1 MTRALRA
8 LSFFRPAPTTL
19 HLEADMPSRH
29 AWTVLLAFALVAPRP
44 VDGASLCDS
53 TSKGFVPLT
62 DLGVGFYQGA
72 QGGLYAGG
80 VNVRPPAHDAAGVS
94 IAQSIVP
101 LDTLG
106 NPDPANGRIVLISIG
121 MSNCTQEFSSF
132 VPKAVADPAR
142 NPSVLVIDCAL
153 GGQSADRIR
162 NPDAA
167 YWDSVATRLRGH
179 GSSPLQA
186 QVVWSKEAN
195 RQPTGGFPA
204 SADTLTW
211 YMGSVVRNVRAKLP
225 NVKLMYLT
233 SRIYAGYASTPLNPE
248 PYAYESGFAFKN
260 LIAAQIAGAES
271 LVYSPSTGAPQAPW
285 LAWGP
290 YLWADG
296 LDARSDG
303 LTWACA
309 DFSST
314 DGTHPSASGRN
325 KVADSLL
332 AFIHRDATTQPW
344 YLAQTVSVSP
354 PLPDLAFAVAPNP
367 SSGAVEFAFT
377 PREGEHWR
385 IEIFDPAGRRVTD
398 PMHGIGR
405 GVREVRRWTPASLSA
420 GLYWAVLSGDDGRRV
435 RRFVRLAAR

>member
-1 MTRALRA
+1 
-8 LSFFRPAPTTL
+8 
-19 HLEADMPSRH
+19 MPVHH
-29 AWTVLLAFALVAPRP
+29 AWPVLLAFVLVAARP
-44 VDGASLCDS
+44 VGAASLCDS

-62 DLGVGFYQGA
+62 DLGAGFYQGA
-72 QGGLYAGG
+72 QGGLYPGG

-94 IAQSIVP
+94 IAHSIVP

-121 MSNCTQEFSSF
+121 MSNCTQEFSAF
-132 VPKAVADPAR
+132 VPKAIADPVR
-142 NPSVLVIDCAL
+142 NSKVLVIDCAV

-162 NPDAA
+162 NPAAA

-195 RQPTGGFPA
+195 IQPTGGFPA

-211 YMGSVVRNVRAKLP
+211 YMGSVVRNVKAKLP

-233 SRIYAGYASTPLNPE
+233 SRIYAGYASTALNPE

-260 LIAAQIAGAES
+260 LITAQIAGAES
-271 LVYSPSTGAPQAPW
+271 LAYDPSAGAPQAPW

-290 YLWADG
+290 YMWADG

-303 LTWACA
+303 LTWACS

-314 DGTHPSASGRN
+314 DGTHPSAGGRN

-344 YLAQTVSVSP
+344 YLAQTVSVAP
-354 PLPDLAFAVAPNP
+354 PILDLAFAVGPNP
-367 SSGAVEFAFT
+367 SSGAVEFTFT
-377 PREGEHWR
+377 PRAGERWR
-385 IEIFDPAGRRVTD
+385 IEIFDAAGRRVTG
-398 PMHGIGR
+398 PVRGIGS
-405 GVREVRRWTPASLSA
+405 GVREVHRWSPTSLLA
-420 GLYWAVLSGDDGRRV
+420 GVYWAVLTDEDGRRM
-435 RRFVRLAAR
+435 RRLVRLAAR